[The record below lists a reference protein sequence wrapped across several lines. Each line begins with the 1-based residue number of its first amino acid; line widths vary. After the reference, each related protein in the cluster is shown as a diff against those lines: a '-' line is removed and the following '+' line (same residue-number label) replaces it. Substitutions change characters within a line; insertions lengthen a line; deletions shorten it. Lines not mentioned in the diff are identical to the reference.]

1 MGNLRN
7 IFVSGA
13 AGFIGFHVCSRLID
27 EGFNVIGLDNINSY
41 YETKL
46 KTNRLFELEKKG
58 NKNNNWI
65 FFKGDLQDND
75 LLNEIFEN
83 HNPNIIIHLGA
94 QAGVR
99 YSIEN
104 PKSYINSNLIGFANI
119 LECCRNKEIKNFIYA
134 SSSSVYGGNT
144 KIPFSENDQVNH
156 QVSLYAATKKSNEI
170 LAHSYSHLYNIPSTG
185 LRFFTVYG
193 PWGRPDM
200 APMIFTK
207 SIFSKQK
214 IKIFNN
220 GDMFRDFTYID
231 DVVEIIFRLTKR
243 PATKNQY
250 FDKNNPDP
258 ATSWAPF
265 RIFNIGNN
273 NPISLMQFIK
283 ALEKEIGIE
292 AEKEFL
298 EMQLGDVKSTH
309 SKNELIRE
317 WTNYEPITEL
327 EDGIKR
333 FISWYRSYYK
343 KWSFKN

>member
-220 GDMFRDFTYID
+220 GDMKRDFTYID

-343 KWSFKN
+343 K

>member
-1 MGNLRN
+1 MTNLNN
-7 IFVSGA
+7 ILVTGA

-27 EGFNVIGLDNINSY
+27 EDFNVIGLDNNNSY
-41 YETKL
+41 YDTNL
-46 KTNRLFELEKKG
+46 KTRRLFELKKK
-58 NKNNNWI
+58 NKKNKWTFVN
-65 FFKGDLQDND
+65 GDLQDHD
-75 LLNEIFEN
+75 LLNKIFKN
-83 HNPNIIIHLGA
+83 YNPNIVIHLGA

-104 PKSYINSNLIGFANI
+104 PKLYVNSNLIGFANI
-119 LECCRNKEIKNFIYA
+119 LECCRNNEIKNFIYA

-144 KIPFSENDQVNH
+144 KVPFSENDQVNH

-200 APMIFTK
+200 APMIFAK

-220 GDMFRDFTYID
+220 GDMYRDFTYID
-231 DVVEIIFRLTKR
+231 DVVEIIFRLIKR
-243 PATKNQY
+243 PATKNQD

-265 RIFNIGNN
+265 RIFNIGNDK
-273 NPISLMQFIK
+273 PISLMKFIK
-283 ALEKEIGIE
+283 TLEKEIGIE

-298 EMQLGDVKSTH
+298 EMQPGDVKATH
-309 SKNELIRE
+309 SNNELIRE
-317 WTNYEPITEL
+317 WTNYKPITDL
-327 EDGIKR
+327 EDGIKK
-333 FISWYRSYYK
+333 FISWYCTFYNK
-343 KWSFKN
+343 E

>member
-1 MGNLRN
+1 MANLSN
-7 IFVSGA
+7 VFVTGA
-13 AGFIGFHVCSRLID
+13 SGFIGYHVCSRLID
-27 EGFNVIGLDNINSY
+27 EGFNVIGLDNNNSY
-41 YETKL
+41 YDTKL
-46 KTNRLFELEKKG
+46 KQRRLFELEKKV
-58 NKNNNWI
+58 NNNNNKWNFI
-65 FFKGDLQDND
+65 KGDLQDHD
-75 LLNEIFEN
+75 LLKKIFEN
-83 HNPNIIIHLGA
+83 YNPYIVIHLGA

-104 PKSYINSNLIGFANI
+104 PKSYIESNLIGFANI
-119 LECCRNKEIKNFIYA
+119 LECCRNNEIKNFIYA

-144 KIPFSENDQVNH
+144 KVPFSENDQVNH
-156 QVSLYAATKKSNEI
+156 QVSLYAATKKANEI

-207 SIFSKQK
+207 SILSKQK

-231 DVVEIIFRLTKR
+231 DVVEIIFRLIKR

-273 NPISLMQFIK
+273 KPISLMKFIK

-309 SKNELIRE
+309 SNNELIRE
-317 WTNYEPITEL
+317 WTNYEPITVL
-327 EDGIKR
+327 EDGIKK
-333 FISWYRSYYK
+333 FISWYCSFYK
-343 KWSFKN
+343 K

>member
-343 KWSFKN
+343 K

>member
-1 MGNLRN
+1 MN
-7 IFVSGA
+7 ILITGV
-13 AGFIGFHVCSRLID
+13 AGFIGMAIAKKVLERGDS
-27 EGFNVIGLDNINSY
+27 VIGIDNLNSFY
-41 YETKL
+41 DTKL
-46 KTNRLFELEKKG
+46 KKSRLLELDKKG
-58 NKNNNWI
+58 NKNNKWNFI
-65 FFKGDLQDND
+65 KGDLKDHD
-75 LLNEIFEN
+75 LLNEIFKN
-83 HNPNIIIHLGA
+83 YTPNIVIHLGA

-104 PKSYINSNLIGFANI
+104 PKAYINSNLIGFANI
-119 LECCRNKEIKNFIYA
+119 LECCRKNEIKNFIYA

-144 KIPFSENDQVNH
+144 KVPFSEYDQANH

-220 GDMFRDFTYID
+220 GEMFRDFTYID
-231 DVVEIIFRLTKR
+231 DVVEIIFRLIKR
-243 PATKNQY
+243 PARKNKD

-273 NPISLMQFIK
+273 NPISLMKFIK

-292 AEKEFL
+292 AKKEFL
-298 EMQLGDVKSTH
+298 EMQPGDVKSTH
-309 SKNELIRE
+309 SNNQLIRE
-317 WTNYEPITEL
+317 WTDYEPTTKL
-327 EDGIKR
+327 EDGIKK
-333 FISWYRSYYK
+333 FISWYCSFYK
-343 KWSFKN
+343 NDY

>member
-1 MGNLRN
+1 MANSIN
-7 IFVSGA
+7 IFVTGA
-13 AGFIGFHVCSRLID
+13 AGFIGFHVSSRLIE
-27 EGFNVIGLDNINSY
+27 EGFHVIGLDNNNNY
-41 YETKL
+41 YDTKL
-46 KTNRLFELEKKG
+46 KERRLLEIEKKVKK
-58 NKNNNWI
+58 KNNWNFI
-65 FFKGDLQDND
+65 KGDLEDNT
-75 LLNEIFEN
+75 LLNKIFEN
-83 HNPNIIIHLGA
+83 YNPNVVIHLGA

-119 LECCRNKEIKNFIYA
+119 LECCRKYEIKNFIYA

-144 KIPFSENDQVNH
+144 KVPFSENDQVNH
-156 QVSLYAATKKSNEI
+156 QISLYAATKKSNEI

-231 DVVEIIFRLTKR
+231 DVVEIIFRLIKR

-273 NPISLMQFIK
+273 KPILLMKFIE

-298 EMQLGDVKSTH
+298 EMQPGDVQLTSANTN
-309 SKNELIRE
+309 SVELFTGFKPNTDIQVGVR
-317 WTNYEPITEL
+317 N
-327 EDGIKR
+327 
-333 FISWYRSYYK
+333 FVNWYKDFYK
-343 KWSFKN
+343 Y